1 MNDLEKQEPEQSA
14 PEQIES
20 SADADSSQ
28 ESSNPSQKIAIVAL
42 VLALAG
48 LIMGYVKW
56 GELNASLQQ
65 EIKTLATIEQQQQ
78 EAQGRL
84 DESNRAISEQ
94 QTAFAK
100 QSDRMKMQAE
110 EMEQSLELVYERVG
124 GSGTQWLVAEAE
136 YLMRIAN
143 HRLQLE
149 GDSKT
154 ASVALE
160 RADKRLHDSADPV
173 WTPIREKL
181 ATEIAALK
189 GLRELDLTG
198 QAAKLSGLISQAQKL
213 KLPHST
219 IVESGKQ
226 EQAPQKQK
234 ELNLDSVLQ
243 DFWVGFKSILK
254 IRRHDQPV
262 SAMLEPDQSFFLYQN
277 LILQLEGARVALLRR
292 DQTLFDTS
300 LMRAETWTKEFFD
313 QKDSVT
319 ESMLRAISEL
329 KQLELA
335 AEMPDISGSL
345 RMLMV
350 QQGRGDEM
358 PEPVVEE
365 EQLPEE
371 EKQMGEDLAKPAI
384 EEPVTADQKQESVAD
399 ESKEDVKQQEQSEEE
414 QKPSSEKQQAPSEE
428 QAPSTEEHREG
439 T

>member
-1 MNDLEKQEPEQSA
+1 MNDLEKQEQEQTAS
-14 PEQIES
+14 EQAES
-20 SADADSSQ
+20 SADAGSSQ
-28 ESSNPSQKIAIVAL
+28 ESPKPSQKIAIAAL
-42 VLALAG
+42 ILALAG
-48 LIMGYVKW
+48 LVMGYMKW

-65 EIKTLATIEQQQQ
+65 EIKALAAIKQQQQ

-84 DESNRAISEQ
+84 DKSNQTITEQ
-94 QTAFAK
+94 QAAFAK
-100 QSDRMKMQAE
+100 QSEKIKMQSE

-154 ASVALE
+154 ASVALK
-160 RADKRLHDSADPV
+160 RADKRLHDSGDPV

-189 GLRELDLTG
+189 GLKELDLAG
-198 QAAKLSGLISQAQKL
+198 NAAKLSGLISQAEKL

-219 IVESGKQ
+219 LAERGKQ
-226 EQAPQKQK
+226 EEAPKKEK
-234 ELNLDSVLQ
+234 ELNLDSVMQ
-243 DFWVGFKSILK
+243 DLWVGLKSILK

-277 LILQLEGARVALLRR
+277 LILQLEGARIALLRR
-292 DQTLFDTS
+292 DQSLFDTS
-300 LMRAETWTKEFFD
+300 LQRAEAWAIEFFD

-319 ESMLRAISEL
+319 ESMLQAITEL
-329 KQLELA
+329 KQLKLA
-335 AEMPDISGSL
+335 DEMPDISGSL

-358 PEPVVEE
+358 PEPVAETPEPVAE
-365 EQLPEE
+365 EQQQPEE
-371 EKQMGEDLAKPAI
+371 DKWTSEEIQKSAV
-384 EEPVTADQKQESVAD
+384 EEPVTE
-399 ESKEDVKQQEQSEEE
+399 ESKAGVKEQEQPEEG
-414 QKPSSEKQQAPSEE
+414 QKPLRGEQQAPDAE
-428 QAPSTEEHREG
+428 QVPSTEEQKEG
-439 T
+439 A

>member
-1 MNDLEKQEPEQSA
+1 MNDLEKQEQQQSA
-14 PEQIES
+14 SEQTEP

-28 ESSNPSQKIAIVAL
+28 ESPRPSQKIAIAAL
-42 VLALAG
+42 ILALAG
-48 LIMGYVKW
+48 LVMGYVKW

-65 EIKTLATIEQQQQ
+65 EIKTLAAIKQQQRD
-78 EAQGRL
+78 AQGRME
-84 DESNRAISEQ
+84 ESNRAISEQ
-94 QTAFAK
+94 KTAFAK
-100 QSDRMKMQAE
+100 QSDRIKMQAE

-189 GLRELDLTG
+189 GLKELDLAG

-213 KLPHST
+213 KLPHAT
-219 IVESGKQ
+219 LVERGKQ
-226 EQAPQKQK
+226 EQAPQKEK
-234 ELNLDSVLQ
+234 EFNLDSVMH

-300 LMRAETWTKEFFD
+300 LIRAETWTKEFFD
-313 QKDSVT
+313 QKDSIT
-319 ESMLRAISEL
+319 ESMLQAISEL

-350 QQGRGDEM
+350 QQGRGDEIS
-358 PEPVVEE
+358 EPVAEQQ
-365 EQLPEE
+365 QLPEE
-371 EKQMGEDLAKPAI
+371 EKQMGEDLAKPAL
-384 EEPVTADQKQESVAD
+384 EEPVTADQKLESATD
-399 ESKEDVKQQEQSEEE
+399 ESKEEVKQQEQSEEE
-414 QKPSSEKQQAPSEE
+414 QKPSSEKQQAPSTEE
-428 QAPSTEEHREG
+428 QKEG